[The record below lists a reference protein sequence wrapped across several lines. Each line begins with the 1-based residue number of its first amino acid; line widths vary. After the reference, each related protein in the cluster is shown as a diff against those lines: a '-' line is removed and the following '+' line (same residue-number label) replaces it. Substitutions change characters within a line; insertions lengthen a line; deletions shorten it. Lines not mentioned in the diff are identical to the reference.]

1 MVKLEKK
8 RTNKTKIPVA
18 YGSTKKSII
27 LQRTKHLHRNRC
39 AFEELVGD
47 IDVGGHAAEEVQPE
61 SGSGRA
67 VCASGEELPGGGVS
81 LRVRGWF
88 LRVLDTLQARR
99 AGDTQHCCQPRGCP
113 DDDQREAE
121 EDGRGGQRQ
130 TRQES
135 PRRRAERDIRPR
147 KRVAGDTFFDKIERL
162 DHEGPDAAEEP
173 HQVPSAVSRDR
184 DTGGVLWSGPLLE
197 QALCRLAEGSGD
209 GHRLRT
215 ADSRLPRQAVRGAE
229 RPEAGD
235 VARGQG
241 IVQDGAVREAP

>member
-1 MVKLEKK
+1 MYEAGFCGFWIHY
-8 RTNKTKIPVA
+8 R
-18 YGSTKKSII
+18 
-27 LQRTKHLHRNRC
+27 
-39 AFEELVGD
+39 LVGLG
-47 IDVGGHAAEEVQPE
+47 IHNIVVNPADVPTTTSEKL
-61 SGSGRA
+61 RKTDA
-67 VCASGEELPGGGVS
+67 VDSAKLARS
-81 LRVRGWF
+81 LR
-88 LRVLDTLQARR
+88 
-99 AGDTQHCCQPRGCP
+99 AG
-113 DDDQREAE
+113 
-121 EDGRGGQRQ
+121 
-130 TRQES
+130 
-135 PRRRAERDIRPR
+135 ERKGIYVPP

-197 QALCRLAEGSGD
+197 QVLCRLAEGSGD